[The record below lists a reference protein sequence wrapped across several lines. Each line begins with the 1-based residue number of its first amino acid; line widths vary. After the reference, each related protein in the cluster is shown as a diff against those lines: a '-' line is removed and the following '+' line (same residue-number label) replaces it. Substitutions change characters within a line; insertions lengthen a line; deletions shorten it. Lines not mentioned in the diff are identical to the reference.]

1 MFSLSVLFAVNDETN
16 RKHIE
21 DTFKRYLLFLHL
33 LIYGQCG
40 LCPDFKLVV
49 NALIQKLLLER
60 LNELHHQFLPVTLST
75 FKFVRDCS
83 VLFRLGMP
91 EIDVLHLALYI
102 I

>member
-1 MFSLSVLFAVNDETN
+1 MFSLPVLFAVNDEAN

-33 LIYGQCG
+33 LIYGQCS
-40 LCPDFKLVV
+40 LCPDFQLVV
-49 NALIQKLLLER
+49 NALIQKLLLEG
-60 LNELHHQFLPVTLST
+60 LDELHHQFLPVTFGTPEL
-75 FKFVRDCS
+75 VRDCS
-83 VLFRLGMP
+83 VLLRLGMP